1 LAVSSG
7 TDPIHLAG
15 MTALATITAITAT
28 TEMITA
34 INSNSAFVDDALRLW
49 LLMSNIAA
57 TQRATIAKVSKGHKA
72 YDKAEGTEVTMVA
85 LEDRHPRDDV
95 YGRLHKRLV
104 RCLESR

>member
-1 LAVSSG
+1 VSSG

-15 MTALATITAITAT
+15 KTALVTITAIIAT
-28 TEMITA
+28 TETITA

-57 TQRATIAKVSKGHKA
+57 TQRAIIAKVSKGHKA

-85 LEDRHPRDDV
+85 LDRHPRDDV
-95 YGRLHKRLV
+95 YGGLRKRLV

>member
-15 MTALATITAITAT
+15 KIALVKITAITAT
-28 TEMITA
+28 AETITA

-57 TQRATIAKVSKGHKA
+57 IQRATIAKVSMGHKA

-85 LEDRHPRDDV
+85 LDHHPRDDV
-95 YGRLHKRLV
+95 
-104 RCLESR
+104 